1 MNRENIRQ
9 FSEKDAVAFEAYEQE
24 LEEFVKAIDPLL
36 DTDAIDIRSTLC
48 ILPLRLVLIDEY
60 NFRALKNAS
69 MIDKIKL
76 LMQNWQLIQSAKI
89 LGPHAQAFFEL
100 MTAPTAKILDK
111 WWEKRQSCHRFTN
124 ILGLSRSP

>member
-1 MNRENIRQ
+1 MHIT
-9 FSEKDAVAFEAYEQE
+9 
-24 LEEFVKAIDPLL
+24 I
-36 DTDAIDIRSTLC
+36 
-48 ILPLRLVLIDEY
+48 RLVLIDEN
-60 NFRALKNAS
+60 NFRALKNTS

-76 LMQNWQLIQSAKI
+76 LRQNWQLIQSAKI